1 MVKKKKNEGLGYLVF
16 FFKIKK
22 VEKGTIPSRN
32 KKKPEDEE
40 ELGVGWRERQCGFT
54 VVFEN
59 ETQESRKKK
68 RKK

>member
-1 MVKKKKNEGLGYLVF
+1 MVKKKKGNGIFGF
-16 FFKIKK
+16 FYKKK

-40 ELGVGWRERQCGFT
+40 ELGVG
-54 VVFEN
+54 
-59 ETQESRKKK
+59 SRSCLRTRHKKAEKKK